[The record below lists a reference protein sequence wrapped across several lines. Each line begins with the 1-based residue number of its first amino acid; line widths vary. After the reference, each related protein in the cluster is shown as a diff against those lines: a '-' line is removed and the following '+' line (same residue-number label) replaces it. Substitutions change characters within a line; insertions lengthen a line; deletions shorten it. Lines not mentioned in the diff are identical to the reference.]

1 VSVPFDGEGEVRVFA
16 GYDGDFREEADVV
29 VVGSGP
35 CGSVAAYELARA
47 GRRVVLVEEGP
58 PVVPEDFVLDGSLSM
73 TRLMREAG
81 LRTTTGS
88 VMPTMQAIC
97 LGGASVVN
105 SAMCIRP
112 PGFVFERWCREFEL
126 ERTAPADLAP
136 HFEAVAEFLGIA
148 PTARDVLGLR
158 NQLFARGC
166 DALGYSSEPSPRNV
180 KGCVGSGECF
190 TGCRAR
196 AKQSM
201 DISYVP
207 AAMRLGARVLTSL
220 QVQSIRTQGRRATG
234 VEGQVV
240 EPFTG
245 RRSHRF
251 RIDARAVVL
260 AAGCMASPL
269 LLKRSGDLA
278 NESGQVGENL
288 QFHPGVSVMGIFPDP
303 TRPSFGATQGYQ
315 SLHFLEQGFKLEVLW
330 APPGVMAVRL
340 PGLGLDYKR
349 WLACMSH
356 AAMFDAI
363 VCCERSSG
371 RVRPRRGGLD
381 PSIQFHLDPVDV
393 RTLQRATHEQVK
405 IFLAAGAH
413 TVLPGVSGLPDTM
426 RSLEEAEILA
436 TAELRATQF
445 SAASTHAFCTTRMH
459 GDRGRGVVDEMGRC
473 YDHDGL
479 YVVDTGIFPRSPSV
493 NPMYTGMALAHR
505 AAGAI
510 AQEA

>member
-1 VSVPFDGEGEVRVFA
+1 MSVPFDGQGEVRVFA
-16 GYDGDFREEADVV
+16 GYDRDFREEADVV

-35 CGSVAAYELARA
+35 CGAVAAHELARS
-47 GRRVVLVEEGP
+47 GRSVVLVEEGP
-58 PVVPEDFVLDGSLSM
+58 PIVPEDLVLDGTRSM

-81 LRTTTGS
+81 LRTTQGT

-105 SAMCIRP
+105 SAMCVRP
-112 PGFVFERWCREFEL
+112 PAFVFERWCREFEL
-126 ERTAPADLAP
+126 ESTTAADLAP
-136 HFEAVAEFLGIA
+136 HFDAIADFLGIA
-148 PTARDVLGLR
+148 PTAREVLGPR
-158 NQLFARGC
+158 NELFARGC
-166 DALGYSSEPSPRNV
+166 DALGYSSEPCPRNV

-269 LLKRSGDLA
+269 LLRRSGDLA
-278 NESGQVGENL
+278 NASGQVGENL
-288 QFHPGVSVMGIFPDP
+288 QFHPGVGVMGIFPDP

-315 SLHFLEQGFKLEVLW
+315 SLQFLERGFKLEVLW
-330 APPGVMAVRL
+330 APPGVIAVRL
-340 PGLGLDYKR
+340 PGQGLDYKR
-349 WLACMSH
+349 RLADMSH
-356 AAMFDAI
+356 AAVFDAI
-363 VCCERSSG
+363 VCCNGSSG
-371 RVRPRRGGLD
+371 RVRPRRSGLE
-381 PSIQFHLDPVDV
+381 PSIQFHLHPADV
-393 RTLQRATHEQVK
+393 RTLQRAAHELVN

-413 TVLPGVSGLPDTM
+413 TVLPGLSGVPEQM
-426 RSLEEAEILA
+426 RSREEAEILA
-436 TAELRATQF
+436 TAELRATDF
-445 SAASTHAFCTTRMH
+445 SPASTHAFSTTRMH
-459 GDRGRGVVDEMGRC
+459 GNRRLGVVDERGRC